1 MFQFKKIN
9 ETQKKIFKVIK
20 VNKTGLCSWNWYFDG
35 IINTFFSKQQVQT
48 VFTNNFFIKILS
60 FFQVKNI
67 TLNLLN
73 IKKQY
78 EKYFYRI
85 KKNNFDYFD
94 DYKKF
99 ISSIS
104 RVLLYLEFLNWQIFD
119 ITDLPN
125 MYDTLLIYQNQFY
138 LLEFY
143 LDQISIF
150 LFQLKSFNIDIRQL
164 IIKPLLFFITTEYV
178 E

>member
-1 MFQFKKIN
+1 MFINFWKHCLKLYEYTEKINGYDEMFQFKKIN
-9 ETQKKIFKVIK
+9 

-48 VFTNNFFIKILS
+48 VFTNNFFIKTLS

-85 KKNNFDYFD
+85 KKNH
-94 DYKKF
+94 F
-99 ISSIS
+99 IDFSCFTLSG
-104 RVLLYLEFLNWQIFD
+104 VLKLA
-119 ITDLPN
+119 
-125 MYDTLLIYQNQFY
+125 
-138 LLEFY
+138 
-143 LDQISIF
+143 
-150 LFQLKSFNIDIRQL
+150 NIRHN
-164 IIKPLLFFITTEYV
+164 
-178 E
+178 